1 MLFGVKVIEGD
12 IEGITDLEVEVEA
25 AEVDL
30 FTVAIFL
37 TGAVELE
44 DALACAPAFEAAFAE
59 TGADLAKDDDDAFD
73 VTVVVTADCF
83 LSVFVTDMVLG
94 RFFKRLL
101 YETDAAA

>member
-1 MLFGVKVIEGD
+1 MLFGVKVIEDD

-37 TGAVELE
+37 TAAVELE

-59 TGADLAKDDDDAFD
+59 TGADLAKDDAFD
-73 VTVVVTADCF
+73 DTVVVTADCF